1 MKINV
6 KIENQTYEVIV
17 GDLNARPIIATI
29 DGQNFEVTPEV
40 PVRVAAAP
48 QPVIAPVAPVAAV
61 APAPVAAPAPA
72 PVAAQPAAA
81 SGGKSMNAVL
91 APIPGVIINIS
102 VKEGDMVKKGQELIV
117 LEAMK
122 MKNSIRAQRDGKVT
136 SIKVR
141 IGDHVTHSQALLELG
156 D

>member
-29 DGQNFEVTPEV
+29 DGQNFEVTPEM
-40 PVRVAAAP
+40 PVRVAAIP
-48 QPVIAPVAPVAAV
+48 QPVMAPAVPVAAT
-61 APAPVAAPAPA
+61 APAPVAASAPA

-81 SGGKSMNAVL
+81 SGGKSMNAVI
-91 APIPGVIINIS
+91 APIPGVIISIG
-102 VKEGDMVKKGQELIV
+102 VKEGEMVKKGQELIV

-122 MKNSIRAQRDGKVT
+122 MKNSIRAQRDGRVT
-136 SIKVR
+136 AIKVK